1 MKLAANFIIGGIV
14 FTGLIVGG
22 AILGA
27 VAVYGL
33 SKDEIDAGREAL
45 ANRNARSEYQRYAY
59 GQRYPFAPQYNV
71 QPKNDESEEPES

>member
-1 MKLAANFIIGGIV
+1 MKMAANFIIGGIV

-33 SKDEIDAGREAL
+33 AKDEIDAGRETL
-45 ANRNARSEYQRYAY
+45 ADRRAREEYQQRMY
-59 GQRYPFAPQYNV
+59 GNYNNV
-71 QPKNDESEEPES
+71 YDIYKGESE

>member
-1 MKLAANFIIGGIV
+1 MKMAANFIIGGIV

-33 SKDEIDAGREAL
+33 AKDEIDAGREAL
-45 ANRNARSEYQRYAY
+45 ANRRARE
-59 GQRYPFAPQYNV
+59 G
-71 QPKNDESEEPES
+71 ESE